1 MPALRAHMGTLNLQL
16 SIAQLTPME
25 NERREEEEVVET
37 LTILSIN

>member
-1 MPALRAHMGTLNLQL
+1 MGTLNLQL
-16 SIAQLTPME
+16 SIAQLTLME